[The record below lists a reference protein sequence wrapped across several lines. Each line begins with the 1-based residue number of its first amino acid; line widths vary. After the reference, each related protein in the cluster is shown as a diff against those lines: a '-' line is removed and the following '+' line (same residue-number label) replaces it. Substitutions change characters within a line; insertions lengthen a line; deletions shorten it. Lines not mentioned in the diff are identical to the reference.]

1 MMEKFKQLIAERDQ
15 LVTKIK
21 LALNEHNPE
30 LEPAIASFFQELEET
45 DQEITRIGQQLI
57 QEKIICV

>member
-1 MMEKFKQLIAERDQ
+1 MMETFKQLITERDR
-15 LVTKIK
+15 LVSKIK
-21 LALNEHNPE
+21 YALNEHNPD

-45 DQEITRIGQQLI
+45 DKEITRIGQQLI